1 MGGAGVEPA
10 TSSWIREALCP
21 PELSACS
28 GRSWARTSGLL
39 LVREALYLLSYT
51 PSSKPRGTRTLE
63 SLLRLA
69 QLPTTRVLAELASL
83 SIPGAG
89 DRRSGERLSVAMAF
103 PLFVRSMPDDVS
115 MPLAYPSTLDL
126 RSPAAHIRGGRSPTW
141 RSFGARTSSASWKIR
156 RLKLTLPASVHSSAL
171 RRGLSLSSGA
181 SIRSRTSSS

>member
-103 PLFVRSMPDDVS
+103 PLFVRSMPDDVFYATRLPFDPGS
-115 MPLAYPSTLDL
+115 PTAGCAYP
-126 RSPAAHIRGGRSPTW
+126 W
-141 RSFGARTSSASWKIR
+141 RSKSYVEELWSPNFERELENSQAKAHTSCQRSFQRVAPRSFS
-156 RLKLTLPASVHSSAL
+156 LK
-171 RRGLSLSSGA
+171 RGLN
-181 SIRSRTSSS
+181 SI